1 MSMMCKMNSQ
11 CSHIKGM
18 CIHEKMMLAVMMMAA
33 ALAAIGHWVLGW
45 F

>member
-1 MSMMCKMNSQ
+1 MSIMCKINGQ
-11 CSHIKGM
+11 CSHTKGM
-18 CIHEKMMLAVMMMAA
+18 CIHEKMMLTVMMAA